1 MVYINGNK
9 NLKVILMVVYSSVK
23 KRLKTII
30 NELSAGNEKVLLF
43 FKGFNSE
50 FYKEVLNDL
59 ISLNDKFWLDSAGYI
74 DVLKLEEDIKNLTL
88 KFLTSQDKVI
98 CGFYEEFIAIS
109 NSLNNMAQYFEG
121 KIYIV
126 DNNLFDKY
134 YPISVNFEIGDLE
147 VTPNREQIL
156 YSKTNVDKICKK
168 LDAVQDELDE
178 IINSQIKTDFTDYNE
193 YINVLENSNTNE
205 FKDFMRKK

>member
-74 DVLKLEEDIKNLTL
+74 DVLKLE
-88 KFLTSQDKVI
+88 
-98 CGFYEEFIAIS
+98 
-109 NSLNNMAQYFEG
+109 
-121 KIYIV
+121 
-126 DNNLFDKY
+126 
-134 YPISVNFEIGDLE
+134 
-147 VTPNREQIL
+147 
-156 YSKTNVDKICKK
+156 
-168 LDAVQDELDE
+168 
-178 IINSQIKTDFTDYNE
+178 
-193 YINVLENSNTNE
+193 
-205 FKDFMRKK
+205 